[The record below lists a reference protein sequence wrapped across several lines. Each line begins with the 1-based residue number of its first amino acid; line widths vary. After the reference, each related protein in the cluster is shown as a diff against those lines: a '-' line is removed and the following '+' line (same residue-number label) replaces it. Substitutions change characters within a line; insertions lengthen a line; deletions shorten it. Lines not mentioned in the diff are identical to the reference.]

1 MTAKTISNVRRRY
14 CIYVK
19 ASVNGWCKLGSRAGS
34 AGRRGRRRLRPHDQE
49 VDRFVTLKHLFGIVS
64 GIDSRDVAM
73 KGNATSATIHGVDG
87 RIQVRRQRY
96 RRGRWMVVTHGNRRQ
111 DFVCR

>member
-1 MTAKTISNVRRRY
+1 MPGMRGVA
-14 CIYVK
+14 
-19 ASVNGWCKLGSRAGS
+19 AGGLGE
-34 AGRRGRRRLRPHDQE
+34 PHDQE

-87 RIQVRRQRY
+87 RIQVRRQQF
-96 RRGRWMVVTHGNRRQ
+96 RRGRWMVVTHGTRRQ
-111 DFVCR
+111 DFVFR

>member
-1 MTAKTISNVRRRY
+1 MVICEALPGMRGV
-14 CIYVK
+14 
-19 ASVNGWCKLGSRAGS
+19 AAG
-34 AGRRGRRRLRPHDQE
+34 GFGPHDQE

-73 KGNATSATIHGVDG
+73 KGNATSATIHRVDG

-111 DFVCR
+111 DFVFR